1 MSAGVAIARIF
12 STLALIAL
20 PELGAVS
27 YTHLGKPFAI
37 VLEIDFYKDLL
48 LYLDDIIDTK
58 KALERFSIYKES
70 GEKEITLDQL
80 KLQMLKEGF
89 SEGELIANNAQ

>member
-1 MSAGVAIARIF
+1 MTVENFAQKLEETDVIYRN
-12 STLALIAL
+12 
-20 PELGAVS
+20 
-27 YTHLGKPFAI
+27 GKPFAI

>member
-1 MSAGVAIARIF
+1 MTVENFAQKLEETDVIYRN
-12 STLALIAL
+12 
-20 PELGAVS
+20 
-27 YTHLGKPFAI
+27 GKPFAI

-70 GEKEITLDQL
+70 SLDT
-80 KLQMLKEGF
+80 
-89 SEGELIANNAQ
+89 